1 MEVRAMGETP
11 TDLVART
18 RLYRAGRLEKD
29 DFPVEDLSEFLA
41 EPDTVLWVDLCE
53 PDAADLEVVAQELG
67 LHALAVEDA
76 VDARQRPK
84 LDRYDSHEFLNMYE
98 VRLDRVSG
106 RLQQSEI
113 SAFITRQTLVTV
125 RKDRAFDM
133 DAVVARWDDS
143 QDLAVNGVGFLL
155 WGLIDHVVDGHFDA
169 VEILDDEI
177 EQLEDLLF
185 DEAPH
190 DKDVQRR
197 SFALRA
203 SLVKLRRVVLPMREV
218 VNSLLRRDSDVATP
232 AMIPYFQDVYD
243 HVLRATEW
251 TESLR
256 DLVTTIV
263 ETNLTPPGKP
273 AQRDHQ
279 EGDELGGHHRRS
291 DSNHRVLR
299 AEPSVPRLRADF
311 GLRDVLSSHRG
322 DLGRAVCHV
331 QTQGLAVATPG
342 TDPIDLVQDRV
353 DVPGET
359 VPAEIHNGRPWP
371 GTARVSS
378 AVRVHVQLCLG
389 DFHEASSQRPG

>member
-1 MEVRAMGETP
+1 MGETP

-18 RLYRAGRLEKD
+18 RLYRGGRLEKD
-29 DFPVEDLSEFLA
+29 NFPVEDLSDYLA

-53 PDAADLEVVAQELG
+53 PDARDLEVVAQELG

-84 LDRYDSHEFLNMYE
+84 LDHYDSHEFLNMYE

-106 RLQQSEI
+106 RLEQSEI
-113 SAFITRQTLVTV
+113 SAFITPQTLVTV

-155 WGLIDHVVDGHFDA
+155 WGLIDHVVDGHFEA

-177 EQLEDLLF
+177 ERLEDLLF
-185 DEAPH
+185 DDRPH

-203 SLVKLRRVVLPMREV
+203 SLVTLRRVVLPMREV
-218 VNSLLRRDSDVATP
+218 VNSLLRRDVDVVTP
-232 AMIPYFQDVYD
+232 AMAPYFQDVYD

-263 ETNLTPPGKP
+263 ETNLTLQGNRLNVITKKVTSWAAIIAVPTAITGFYGQNLPYPGF
-273 AQRDHQ
+273 AQT
-279 EGDELGGHHRRS
+279 S
-291 DSNHRVLR
+291 
-299 AEPSVPRLRADF
+299 
-311 GLRDVLSSHRG
+311 GLVMSS
-322 DLGRAVCHV
+322 LLIVVISTA
-331 QTQGLAVATPG
+331 LYVAFKRK
-342 TDPIDLVQDRV
+342 DWL
-353 DVPGET
+353 
-359 VPAEIHNGRPWP
+359 
-371 GTARVSS
+371 
-378 AVRVHVQLCLG
+378 
-389 DFHEASSQRPG
+389 

>member
-1 MEVRAMGETP
+1 MGETP

-53 PDAADLEVVAQELG
+53 PDATDLEVVAQELG

-106 RLQQSEI
+106 RLQLSEI

-169 VEILDDEI
+169 VETLDDEI

-185 DEAPH
+185 DERPH

-218 VNSLLRRDSDVATP
+218 VNSLLRRDLDVATP
-232 AMIPYFQDVYD
+232 AMTP
-243 HVLRATEW
+243 VLPGR
-251 TESLR
+251 LR
-256 DLVTTIV
+256 PCAARHRVDRVSAGPGHD
-263 ETNLTPPGKP
+263 NRRDQPDPAGKP

-279 EGDELGGHHRRS
+279 EGDELGGDHRRPHS
-291 DSNHRVLR
+291 DHRVLR

-311 GLRDVLSSHRG
+311 GLRDVLPSHRG
-322 DLGRAVCHV
+322 DLHARCMSRSNARTGCRHGLGLRRRDRRVARPVAYALPAARRRTSRSLPCSALASSVTSPCSV
-331 QTQGLAVATPG
+331 QTY
-342 TDPIDLVQDRV
+342 
-353 DVPGET
+353 
-359 VPAEIHNGRPWP
+359 RPE
-371 GTARVSS
+371 GGIYGFGSS
-378 AVRVHVQLCLG
+378 AT
-389 DFHEASSQRPG
+389 

>member
-1 MEVRAMGETP
+1 MGETP

-53 PDAADLEVVAQELG
+53 PDPTDLEVVAQELG
-67 LHALAVEDA
+67 LHSLAVEDA

-84 LDRYDSHEFLNMYE
+84 LDRYDSHEFLNMYD

-106 RLQQSEI
+106 RLQLSEI

-143 QDLAVNGVGFLL
+143 QELAVNGVGYLL
-155 WGLIDHVVDGHFDA
+155 WGLIDHVVDGHFEV
-169 VEILDDEI
+169 VETLDDEI
-177 EQLEDLLF
+177 EQLEGLLF
-185 DEAPH
+185 DEGLH

-197 SFALRA
+197 SFALRT

-218 VNSLLRRDSDVATP
+218 VNSLLRRDSYVATP
-232 AMIPYFQDVYD
+232 AMTPYFQDVYD
-243 HVLRATEW
+243 HVLRVTEW

-263 ETNLTPPGKP
+263 ETNLTLQGNRLNVITKKVTSWAAIIAVPTAITGFYGQNLPYPGF
-273 AQRDHQ
+273 ART
-279 EGDELGGHHRRS
+279 S
-291 DSNHRVLR
+291 
-299 AEPSVPRLRADF
+299 
-311 GLRDVLSSHRG
+311 
-322 DLGRAVCHV
+322 
-331 QTQGLAVATPG
+331 GLAMSCLLIVV
-342 TDPIDLVQDRV
+342 IS
-353 DVPGET
+353 
-359 VPAEIHNGRPWP
+359 
-371 GTARVSS
+371 TALYVTFKRKDW
-378 AVRVHVQLCLG
+378 L
-389 DFHEASSQRPG
+389 